1 MRPRIPSR
9 RASVDDEDD
18 SSQKFYDTSFNRNM
32 WLMMQTLSTIVMLL
46 QVSEHTKTY
55 LSYYTY
61 TNVTMITAKELEFP
75 AVTICNLNPYNKSIA
90 IEENAFT
97 EYLIRT
103 NTLSFMETTLNY
115 TDSRTGGLN
124 NGFSHNFVGR
134 TNNEL
139 KNFFVTCVQKWQLI
153 YCDDF
158 FTPRMTE
165 LGVCF
170 TFNGPDRKSVMTS
183 STGNTSSLT
192 MYIKVER
199 DNFLFDTGNNIKVV
213 LHDKFEEPNIR
224 EKGFLAVPG
233 YSTYAS
239 VSSTK
244 YKYLGRPY
252 RSLPREES
260 YCMDTG
266 MPSFSSPLVF
276 YSHYSYSACMIE
288 CRQNYTAR
296 RCKCRSHTDPGNDT
310 ICTPMQFVSCYKPK
324 ASYFEMRL
332 QQTCNCPFRCES
344 MSYSANVSS
353 VEFLSDHSADMLHD
367 KGFSNLREYAEIRIY
382 FNDLNYTVAEQVPKM
397 LATDFLYGLGWI
409 VVVYIIVTLITLLK
423 VISVIIDLV
432 LGIAFT
438 ISEVLYV
445 IIDSCLE

>member
-1 MRPRIPSR
+1 M
-9 RASVDDEDD
+9 V
-18 SSQKFYDTSFNRNM
+18 
-32 WLMMQTLSTIVMLL
+32 
-46 QVSEHTKTY
+46 
-55 LSYYTY
+55 
-61 TNVTMITAKELEFP
+61 TAKELEFP
-75 AVTICNLNPYNKSIA
+75 AVTICNLSPYNKSIA
-90 IEENAFT
+90 VEENAFT
-97 EYLIRT
+97 EYLLRT

-115 TDSRTGGLN
+115 TDSRTAGYK

-199 DNFLFDTGNNIKVV
+199 DHFLFDTENDIKVV
-213 LHDKFEEPNIR
+213 LHDKFEEPDIR
-224 EKGFLAVPG
+224 QKGFLAVPG
-233 YSTYAS
+233 YSTFAA

-244 YKYLGRPY
+244 NRYLGRPY

-260 YCMDTG
+260 YCIDTS
-266 MPSFSSPLVF
+266 MPSFTSPLGF
-276 YSHYSYSACMIE
+276 YRRYSYTACMIE

-296 RCKCRSHTDPGNDT
+296 KCKCRSHTDPGNGT

-324 ASYFEMRL
+324 THYFEMRL
-332 QQTCNCPFRCES
+332 QHTCNCPFRCES
-344 MSYSANVSS
+344 MTYTANVSIM
-353 VEFLSDHSADMLHD
+353 EFPSNHSTDMLHN

-382 FNDLNYTVAEQVPKM
+382 FNDLNYTIAEQVPEM
-397 LATDFLYGLGWI
+397 LAKDYLYGLGWI
-409 VVVYIIVTLITLLK
+409 LAVYITVTVITLLK
-423 VISVIIDLV
+423 VLSFIIDFILS
-432 LGIAFT
+432 IAFT
-438 ISEVLYV
+438 IFEVLYV